1 MTARLFHPSPT
12 HALVAVLYISRSS
25 LKCIWQSRW
34 AGYTSM
40 VSDGRGG
47 GMVNLWGG
55 EGTREQVT
63 ARKGKKVARKSG
75 G

>member
-1 MTARLFHPSPT
+1 
-12 HALVAVLYISRSS
+12 
-25 LKCIWQSRW
+25 
-34 AGYTSM
+34 M